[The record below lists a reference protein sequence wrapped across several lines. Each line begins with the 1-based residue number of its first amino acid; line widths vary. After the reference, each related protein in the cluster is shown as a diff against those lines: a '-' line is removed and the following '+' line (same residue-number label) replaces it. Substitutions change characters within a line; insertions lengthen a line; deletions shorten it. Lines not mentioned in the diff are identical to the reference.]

1 MSEAAARVIA
11 LDVGGTSVKSGIV
24 AAGGVVIGPAVLTPL
39 DSLGR
44 AEVVLDALAAIVRGH
59 LPSAGGQSLA
69 GLAIGFPSP
78 FDYDTGV
85 CRIRNQNKFDALYGV
100 NVRDA
105 LRSRVPCDLA
115 PIVFRNDAEAAIV
128 GEARYGAGRPYTR
141 LVGVTLGT
149 GLGSAFVV
157 EGQPVKIPEEEWLYR
172 KPFHGI
178 RADDWFSRRG
188 IEARLVALGAPP
200 DVRAAAEAARAGD
213 ARIRGVFTDLGGEL
227 ASFLGPF
234 VDAFG
239 AEVVLVMGRIA
250 GAFDLFG
257 PGLSKGLGVLA
268 LLTERPDEA
277 ALLGAAELLL
287 NPTRVASPGDYF
299 R

>member
-24 AAGGVVIGPAVLTPL
+24 AADGYVIGPAVLTPL
-39 DSLGR
+39 DSLAG
-44 AEVVLDALAAIVRGH
+44 AEVILDALAAIVRGH
-59 LPSAGGQSLA
+59 LPSAGGPSLA
-69 GLAIGFPSP
+69 GVAIGFPSP

-115 PIVFRNDAEAAIV
+115 AIVFRNDAEAAIV
-128 GEARYGAGRPYTR
+128 GDARYGAGRPYTR
-141 LVGVTLGT
+141 LIGVTLGT

-157 EGQPVKIPEEEWLYR
+157 DGQPVKIPEEEWLYR
-172 KPFHGI
+172 KPFHGV

-200 DVRAAAEAARAGD
+200 DVRAAAEAARTGD
-213 ARIRGVFTDLGGEL
+213 ARIRGVFADLGGEL

-234 VDAFG
+234 VESFG
-239 AEVVLVMGRIA
+239 AEVVLVLGRIA

-257 PGLSKGLGVLA
+257 PPLGRGLPVPALA
-268 LLTERPDEA
+268 GERPSDA
-277 ALLGAAELLL
+277 ALLGVAQLLL
-287 NPTRVASPGDYF
+287 DSTN
-299 R
+299 